1 MPPAAGFL
9 LSMHRPG
16 QSAVQNPSA
25 SLAIKSDTRTHHE
38 KTCLHGAADL
48 PMRLAR
54 QDVHS

>member
-1 MPPAAGFL
+1 
-9 LSMHRPG
+9 MHRPG

-25 SLAIKSDTRTHHE
+25 SLAIKSDTCTHHE

>member
-1 MPPAAGFL
+1 
-9 LSMHRPG
+9 MHWPG

-25 SLAIKSDTRTHHE
+25 SLAIKSDTRIHYE
-38 KTCLHGAADL
+38 KTRLHGAADL